1 MVWCDVADNQVHS
14 SMPVHNRAFPRGKD
28 AFNANFGLLIGA
40 LDTDLEYIRKYTRL
54 LTLAI
59 DWDKN
64 QRRRQSCVGRNYKQP
79 KDGSPK
85 VDPKTCFYRKP
96 RKIGP

>member
-14 SMPVHNRAFPRGKD
+14 SMPVHNWVFPKGKD
-28 AFNANFGLLIGA
+28 AFNANFGLLIKA
-40 LDTDLEYIRKYTRL
+40 LDTDLESIRKHTRL

-64 QRRRQSCVGRNYKQP
+64 QR
-79 KDGSPK
+79 
-85 VDPKTCFYRKP
+85 
-96 RKIGP
+96 

>member
-64 QRRRQSCVGRNYKQP
+64 QRRRRSCVGRNYKQP
-79 KDGSPK
+79 KD
-85 VDPKTCFYRKP
+85 V
-96 RKIGP
+96 